1 MRPHQQRYV
10 IEVVPAVV
18 LIAAWIA
25 LSPLLPTGVPRVA
38 VVLLPLIA
46 VAWMLAAMLRRLLL
60 KDELEQRIELIAI
73 AIASAGVGLGSF
85 AWALLESVDVV
96 ARGSLFYV
104 LPGLVAV
111 YGAVKLWALRR
122 YR

>member
-10 IEVVPAVV
+10 IEVVPAVA
-18 LIAAWIA
+18 LIAAWMT
-25 LSPLLPTGVPRVA
+25 LSPLFPTGAPRVA

-46 VAWMLAAMLRRLLL
+46 FAWMLAAMLRRLLL

-73 AIASAGVGLGSF
+73 AIASAGVGLASL
-85 AWALLESVDVV
+85 AWALLESVHVV
-96 ARGSLFYV
+96 AHGSLFYV